1 MDPVRIVAITTLKQP
16 IDLYRVNIIFDYIDI
31 LYTYIFRQP
40 NGDWRSI
47 AFASRAFTPVE
58 ERRRQIERKSL
69 PIPIDIICFKL
80 HIYEIDFKVKTEN
93 TGRTFSSSITSP
105 RWV

>member
-40 NGDWRSI
+40 NGD
-47 AFASRAFTPVE
+47 
-58 ERRRQIERKSL
+58 
-69 PIPIDIICFKL
+69 
-80 HIYEIDFKVKTEN
+80 
-93 TGRTFSSSITSP
+93 
-105 RWV
+105 